1 MRVTLKKVVL
11 ENFMCYAHAEFD
23 FYAITKIM
31 AKNGKGKSTIA
42 TAYLWCLFNCDY
54 ELEDNP
60 VVRREVDGVPV
71 DDMDTSVEL
80 TLDIDG
86 KEITRYDKTVVD
98 YIQEPKVEKRIRRA
112 LDWTIEH
119 FPEEK
124 FSYMFFVGSNENKKN
139 VKVMIFKDGEKFEAY
154 TFVGTKQPV
163 ERVFLGG

>member
-1 MRVTLKKVVL
+1 MQGIVRYVHQKSGDIVKYRVSTDVEGDKERFEDRKQNADEEHRAKYIKGLVFEVV
-11 ENFMCYAHAEFD
+11 
-23 FYAITKIM
+23 
-31 AKNGKGKSTIA
+31 
-42 TAYLWCLFNCDY
+42 
-54 ELEDNP
+54 
-60 VVRREVDGVPV
+60 
-71 DDMDTSVEL
+71 
-80 TLDIDG
+80 
-86 KEITRYDKTVVD
+86 EITDNLNERYVYYALPQSDRITYDKTVVD

-119 FPEEK
+119 FPEEQ

>member
-1 MRVTLKKVVL
+1 MERAILKKVVL

-54 ELEDNP
+54 ELKDNP
-60 VVRREVDGVPV
+60 VVRREDDGKSV

-86 KEITRYDKTVVD
+86 KEVTMKKLNGYK
-98 YIQEPKVEKRIRRA
+98 KRNRSIR
-112 LDWTIEH
+112 LC
-119 FPEEK
+119 
-124 FSYMFFVGSNENKKN
+124 
-139 VKVMIFKDGEKFEAY
+139 
-154 TFVGTKQPV
+154 Q
-163 ERVFLGG
+163 